1 MEAKFIV
8 VQKITKALCRGLAA
22 AQRKKFSVLCLIGSV
37 LLLLGAALFIV
48 DEISRAVFGLVIGAV
63 LLLIGLFA
71 VEINGAAM
79 YNSMNPHVL
88 ADGVRYAFFDDRFE
102 NCSSIE
108 FSRMSY
114 AAILK
119 TVETDEAFYLY
130 ITKASALSVDKAGFK
145 VGSVDAF
152 RAFLTEKTGLAVTRR
167 RYKTCTKNKV
177 IAVIAAAAVLASGLT
192 AYGVRS
198 AYLRRQ
204 PKVFSIGEISVT
216 LTGGFTEDR
225 REEEDDYVYLSL
237 NEGDIWVCLYDE
249 QLPYD
254 CGEDEPPC
262 TDAEAY
268 ATYWYRYY
276 QEADDYYKNAELFRR
291 ADGTYRLT
299 YTYFYDDW
307 VYCEIIGQSGDR
319 LWIAGFDYPV
329 QSETTAARFMNSVKI
344 GGAK

>member
-8 VQKITKALCRGLAA
+8 VQKISKALCRGLAA
-22 AQRKKFSVLCLIGSV
+22 AQRRKFPALFLFG
-37 LLLLGAALFIV
+37 LLLLILGAALCILN
-48 DEISRAVFGLVIGAV
+48 EIAPGIFSLVLGAV
-63 LLLIGLFA
+63 LLLIGIFA
-71 VEINGAAM
+71 VEINGAAI

-119 TVETDEAFYLY
+119 IVETDEAFYLY
-130 ITKASALSVDKAGFK
+130 VTRVGALIVDKAGFK
-145 VGSVDAF
+145 VGTADAF
-152 RAFLTEKTGLAVTRR
+152 RAFLTEKMGLRVTRR

-177 IAVIAAAAVLASGLT
+177 VAVIAAAAVLASGLT

-204 PKVFSIGEISVT
+204 PKVFSVGEISVT

-237 NEGDIWVCLYDE
+237 SEGDIWVCLYDE

-268 ATYWYRYY
+268 ATYRYRYY

-329 QSETTAARFMNSVKI
+329 QSETTAARFMDSVKI